1 MLLASA
7 CRADIG
13 LDAAGA
19 TDDAGDMVIA
29 IVGDAGERNDDTLA
43 VASLV
48 ASTAASAVFTV
59 GDNEYTTEGRTVG
72 AYEESVGEVY
82 GRWVDDGAFFPIPG
96 DHDYGDRCDDP
107 DEPADLDA
115 YLEYFDLPLG
125 PEDETYYDVRIGD
138 VHVFALDAVPWH
150 ATATAA
156 QARSSAGVVA
166 GRSRRLGCVVEDRTA
181 PPAPVLVGSVARQ

>member
-1 MLLASA
+1 MRRRPRSWFSLVTLMLLASA

-138 VHVFALDAVPWH
+138 DQPTRAVLQDL
-150 ATATAA
+150 T
-156 QARSSAGVVA
+156 
-166 GRSRRLGCVVEDRTA
+166 
-181 PPAPVLVGSVARQ
+181 PAPAEVKREIRIEG